1 MPSMNILADFQ
12 SAIQSINR
20 ITRSLSDFKRDTYDI
35 INLYDEDNPEPYL
48 NAIDCMFANLS
59 YREMYLIIALLG
71 DEKTLVNLLEKSEDQ
86 PSQIIEKLFFTPIR

>member
-1 MPSMNILADFQ
+1 MNILADFQ

-59 YREMYLIIALLG
+59 YRAPIKRLSAPRAKLY
-71 DEKTLVNLLEKSEDQ
+71 VSEH
-86 PSQIIEKLFFTPIR
+86 SFSWC